1 MVGMVSEIGGVSC
14 AIATE
19 NETVMK
25 KPTQIKKGIPELCLI
40 FDKNFNLIGFK
51 NTYILPSM
59 RLIISLSLF
68 LSISF
73 VFSCK
78 LYAQNDKPFT
88 VVIDAGHG
96 GKDPGNRGNNYFE
109 KKIALNIALKTGEL
123 LKKEKGVK
131 VVYTRTSDRYI
142 TLNGRANIANKA
154 KADLFV
160 SIHCDAHNSDAYGA
174 GTFVLGL
181 HRNQDNFRIAQKEN
195 AVIFLEDNYEQ
206 EYDGFDPNNPESVI
220 SLVLMQEDYL
230 NQSIEAANYI
240 QQSFIKNLK
249 RKNRTV
255 KQAGFLVLRNTYMPS
270 VLIETGFLTNAN
282 EGAYLNSKKGQ
293 NEMSRAIAKAIM
305 EYKSTLDGT
314 LFDGLIMDGNS
325 TETPNANTNV
335 TGKSPYIYKIQ
346 ISASTKKIKTASYN
360 FKGLTPIT
368 RIQKGSLHRYYFG
381 NFTSYKA
388 AKAALKKAIAKGY
401 KGAYI
406 KAFQHGEQVSIT
418 PEMKTN

>member
-1 MVGMVSEIGGVSC
+1 MFIH
-14 AIATE
+14 
-19 NETVMK
+19 
-25 KPTQIKKGIPELCLI
+25 
-40 FDKNFNLIGFK
+40 
-51 NTYILPSM
+51 
-59 RLIISLSLF
+59 
-68 LSISF
+68 
-73 VFSCK
+73 K

-96 GKDPGNRGNNYFE
+96 GKDPGNRGNNYYE
-109 KKIALNIALKTGEL
+109 KKIVLNIALKTGTL

-154 KADLFV
+154 KADLFI
-160 SIHCDAHNSDAYGA
+160 SIHCDAHNSNAYGA

-240 QQSFIKNLK
+240 QQSFVNNLK

-270 VLIETGFLTNAN
+270 VLVETGFLTNAK
-282 EGAYLNSKKGQ
+282 EGAYLNSKRGQ
-293 NEMSRAIAKAIM
+293 SEISRAIANAVMK
-305 EYKSTLDGT
+305 YKSSLDGT
-314 LFDGLIMDGNS
+314 LFTGLVMDNEPKQS
-325 TETPNANTNV
+325 TATLQKSTPAL
-335 TGKSPYIYKIQ
+335 SYRIQ
-346 ISASTKKIKTASYN
+346 IAASTKKMETKSFN
-360 FKGLTPIT
+360 FKGLIPIT
-368 RIQKGSLHRYYFG
+368 RIKKGSLFRYYYG
-381 NFTSYKA
+381 NFATYKA
-388 AKAALKKAIAKGY
+388 ANAAVANVLTKGY
-401 KGAYI
+401 KGAYV
-406 KAFQHGEQVSIT
+406 KAFKDNNEVSIT
-418 PEMKTN
+418 PEMKSK

>member
-1 MVGMVSEIGGVSC
+1 MF
-14 AIATE
+14 TH
-19 NETVMK
+19 
-25 KPTQIKKGIPELCLI
+25 
-40 FDKNFNLIGFK
+40 
-51 NTYILPSM
+51 
-59 RLIISLSLF
+59 
-68 LSISF
+68 
-73 VFSCK
+73 K

-96 GKDPGNRGNNYFE
+96 GKDPGNRGNSYYE
-109 KKIALNIALKTGEL
+109 KKIVLNIALKTGTL

-154 KADLFV
+154 KADLFI
-160 SIHCDAHNSDAYGA
+160 SIHCDAHNSNAYGA

-240 QQSFIKNLK
+240 QQSFVNNLK

-270 VLIETGFLTNAN
+270 VLVETGFLTNAK
-282 EGAYLNSKKGQ
+282 EGAYLNSKRGQ
-293 NEMSRAIAKAIM
+293 SEISRAIANAVMK
-305 EYKSTLDGT
+305 YKSSLDGT
-314 LFDGLIMDGNS
+314 LFTGLVMDNEPKQS
-325 TETPNANTNV
+325 TATLQKSTPAV
-335 TGKSPYIYKIQ
+335 SYRIQ
-346 ISASTKKIKTASYN
+346 IAASTKKMETKSFN
-360 FKGLTPIT
+360 FKGLNPIT
-368 RIQKGSLHRYYFG
+368 RIKKGSLFRYYYG
-381 NFTSYKA
+381 NFATYKA
-388 AKAALKKAIAKGY
+388 ANAAVANVLTKGY
-401 KGAYI
+401 KGAYV
-406 KAFQHGEQVSIT
+406 KAFKYNNEVSIT
-418 PEMKTN
+418 PEMKSK

>member
-1 MVGMVSEIGGVSC
+1 MF
-14 AIATE
+14 TH
-19 NETVMK
+19 
-25 KPTQIKKGIPELCLI
+25 
-40 FDKNFNLIGFK
+40 
-51 NTYILPSM
+51 
-59 RLIISLSLF
+59 
-68 LSISF
+68 
-73 VFSCK
+73 K

-96 GKDPGNRGNNYFE
+96 GKDPGNRGNNFYE
-109 KKIALNIALKTGEL
+109 KKIVLNIALKTGTL

-154 KADLFV
+154 KADLFI
-160 SIHCDAHNSDAYGA
+160 SIHCDAHNSNAYGA

-240 QQSFIKNLK
+240 QQSFVNNLK

-270 VLIETGFLTNAN
+270 VLVETGFLTNAK
-282 EGAYLNSKKGQ
+282 EGAYLNSKRGQ
-293 NEMSRAIAKAIM
+293 SEISRTIANAVMK
-305 EYKSTLDGT
+305 YKSSLDGT
-314 LFDGLIMDGNS
+314 LFTGLVMDNAPKQS
-325 TETPNANTNV
+325 TATPQ
-335 TGKSPYIYKIQ
+335 KSPPAISYRIQ
-346 ISASTKKIKTASYN
+346 IAASTKKMETKSYN
-360 FKGLTPIT
+360 FKGLNPIT
-368 RIQKGSLHRYYFG
+368 RIKKGSLFRYYYG
-381 NFTSYKA
+381 NFATYKTANA
-388 AKAALKKAIAKGY
+388 AVANVLAKGY
-401 KGAYI
+401 KGAYV
-406 KAFQHGEQVSIT
+406 KAFKDNTEVSIT
-418 PEMKTN
+418 PEMKSK

>member
-1 MVGMVSEIGGVSC
+1 MF
-14 AIATE
+14 TH
-19 NETVMK
+19 
-25 KPTQIKKGIPELCLI
+25 
-40 FDKNFNLIGFK
+40 
-51 NTYILPSM
+51 
-59 RLIISLSLF
+59 
-68 LSISF
+68 
-73 VFSCK
+73 K

-96 GKDPGNRGNNYFE
+96 GKDPGNRGNNYYE
-109 KKIALNIALKTGEL
+109 KKIVLNIALKTGTL

-154 KADLFV
+154 KADLFI
-160 SIHCDAHNSDAYGA
+160 SIHCDAHNSNAYGA

-240 QQSFIKNLK
+240 QQSFVNNLK

-270 VLIETGFLTNAN
+270 VLVETGFLTNAK
-282 EGAYLNSKKGQ
+282 EGAYLNSKRGQ
-293 NEMSRAIAKAIM
+293 SEISRAIANAVMK
-305 EYKSTLDGT
+305 YKSSLDGT
-314 LFDGLIMDGNS
+314 LFTGLVMDNEPKQS
-325 TETPNANTNV
+325 TATLQKSTPAV
-335 TGKSPYIYKIQ
+335 SYRIQ
-346 ISASTKKIKTASYN
+346 IAASTKKMETKSFN
-360 FKGLTPIT
+360 FKGLNPIT
-368 RIQKGSLHRYYFG
+368 RIKKGSLFRYYYG
-381 NFTSYKA
+381 NFATYKA
-388 AKAALKKAIAKGY
+388 ANAAVANVLAKGY
-401 KGAYI
+401 KGAYV
-406 KAFQHGEQVSIT
+406 KAFKDNKEVSIT
-418 PEMKTN
+418 PEMKSK

>member
-1 MVGMVSEIGGVSC
+1 MF
-14 AIATE
+14 TH
-19 NETVMK
+19 
-25 KPTQIKKGIPELCLI
+25 
-40 FDKNFNLIGFK
+40 
-51 NTYILPSM
+51 
-59 RLIISLSLF
+59 
-68 LSISF
+68 
-73 VFSCK
+73 K

-96 GKDPGNRGNNYFE
+96 GKDPGNRGNNYYE
-109 KKIALNIALKTGEL
+109 KKIVLNIALKTGTL

-154 KADLFV
+154 KADLFI
-160 SIHCDAHNSDAYGA
+160 SIHCDAHNSNAYGA

-240 QQSFIKNLK
+240 QQSFVNNLK

-270 VLIETGFLTNAN
+270 VLVETGFLTNAK
-282 EGAYLNSKKGQ
+282 EGAYLNSKRGQ
-293 NEMSRAIAKAIM
+293 SEISRAIANAVMK
-305 EYKSTLDGT
+305 YKSSLDGT
-314 LFDGLIMDGNS
+314 LFTGLVMDNEPKQS
-325 TETPNANTNV
+325 TATLQKSTPAV
-335 TGKSPYIYKIQ
+335 SYRIQ
-346 ISASTKKIKTASYN
+346 IAASTKKMETKSYN
-360 FKGLTPIT
+360 FKGLNPIT
-368 RIQKGSLHRYYFG
+368 RIKKGSLFRYYYG
-381 NFTSYKA
+381 NFATYKA
-388 AKAALKKAIAKGY
+388 ANAAVANVLAKGY
-401 KGAYI
+401 KGAYV
-406 KAFQHGEQVSIT
+406 KAFKDNKEVSIT
-418 PEMKTN
+418 PEMKSK